1 MRNPGSLKLSA
12 HAPISYWEAALS
24 IFVLS
29 TLTVFCQ
36 VAHFSLVIPL
46 LLLYVGV
53 HLYFFQKASIKLF
66 LYLGLLLTLL
76 LSGVYA
82 MTDLLEVS
90 PLYIPIAGIA
100 MLAMLLFNDLQ
111 VTFLMS
117 FISSVMVA
125 LILSDQPQHPHSLLS
140 PLDYMV
146 IYFIANLTSAYTVKD
161 ARTRGKFFSASL
173 ACSVMQVI
181 VVILLVRSL
190 DFIFSRE
197 FLYHYVRPIF
207 INGFAASL
215 VVMYTL
221 RIFEFLF
228 GVLTNFSLIELS
240 DKDHP
245 LLKRMSLEAP
255 GTYHHSMVVSDIA
268 EAASYAIGANAL
280 LTRVG
285 AYYHDI
291 GKMVKPEYFTENQLI
306 GGNKHDH
313 IEPSVSRLVILN
325 HVKEGLE
332 LAKKYK
338 LNPVIAQFIPQH
350 HGTGIIYYFYQ
361 KALEGAQD
369 KTSIDEDNYRYP
381 GPKPQLRETAIVL
394 LADSVEG
401 AIRSLEDPT
410 PKKIEE
416 TVRKII
422 NNRFIDGQLDECN
435 LTLKEI
441 DRIAS
446 TFTRVLSAMYHSR
459 VKYPEKKNGIENR
472 NRKSAEK
479 SSSQPT
485 SDQDDHEEDSSQ

>member
-1 MRNPGSLKLSA
+1 MKSPGSLKLSA
-12 HAPISYWEAALS
+12 HAPISYWEAGLS
-24 IFVLS
+24 IFVIS
-29 TLTVFCQ
+29 ALTVFCQ

-46 LLLYVGV
+46 LILYVGV
-53 HLYFFQKASIKLF
+53 HLYFFHKASIKLF

-82 MTDLLEVS
+82 ITEVLEVS
-90 PLYIPIAGIA
+90 LLYIPIAGIA
-100 MLAMLLFNDLQ
+100 MLTMLLFNDLQ
-111 VTFLMS
+111 ITFLMS
-117 FISSVMVA
+117 FISSIMVA
-125 LILSDQPQHPHSLLS
+125 LILGEQPSPPYSLLS
-140 PLDYMV
+140 ALDYMV
-146 IYFIANLTSAYTVKD
+146 IYFIASLTAAYTVKD

-181 VVILLVRSL
+181 VVVLMVRSL
-190 DFIFSRE
+190 DVIFSRE
-197 FLYHYVRPIF
+197 FLYYYIRPIF

-255 GTYHHSMVVSDIA
+255 GTYHHSMVVSDIS
-268 EAASYAIGANAL
+268 EAAAYAIGANAL

-291 GKMVKPEYFTENQLI
+291 GKIVKPEYFTENQLM
-306 GGNKHDH
+306 GGNKHDS

-338 LNPVIAQFIPQH
+338 LNPVITQFIPQH
-350 HGTGIIYYFYQ
+350 HGTGLIYYFYQ

-369 KTSIDEDNYRYP
+369 KTSVHEDIYRYP
-381 GPKPQLRETAIVL
+381 GPKPQLRETATVL

-401 AIRSLEDPT
+401 AVRSLEDPT
-410 PKKIEE
+410 LKKIEE

-422 NNRFIDGQLDECN
+422 NNKFIDGQLDECQ

-441 DRIAS
+441 DQIAS

-472 NRKSAEK
+472 NRKSADK
-479 SSSQPT
+479 GSSQPA
-485 SDQDDHEEDSSQ
+485 SD